1 MPAIVSRQAAQP
13 LENDKIKVNDR
24 PPFIWKGG
32 FSIGGLYMKKI
43 IILLLA
49 LFVLT
54 GCGRKEVTFDTTKE
68 VTTAYTS
75 EKLDV
80 SDLPPITGM
89 CGDEQY
95 VYIAAS
101 PLRTDEKQKIYPE
114 IYRIDKNNEVKQ
126 LSLPFEKEGTV
137 YALSNISSSN
147 EKSTFALLWRYQDQ
161 DGTAA

>member
-1 MPAIVSRQAAQP
+1 M
-13 LENDKIKVNDR
+13 EKNKVL
-24 PPFIWKGG
+24 I
-32 FSIGGLYMKKI
+32 KI
-43 IILLLA
+43 ITLLLS

-68 VTTAYTS
+68 VTTSYTS

-147 EKSTFALLWRYQDQ
+147 EKAHLLCYGDIRIKMGQPHIRL
-161 DGTAA
+161 

>member
-1 MPAIVSRQAAQP
+1 
-13 LENDKIKVNDR
+13 
-24 PPFIWKGG
+24 
-32 FSIGGLYMKKI
+32 MKKI
-43 IILLLA
+43 IIFLLS

-95 VYIAAS
+95 VYIASS

-161 DGTAA
+161 DGTAAYQIMICDEEGNVDQTISL